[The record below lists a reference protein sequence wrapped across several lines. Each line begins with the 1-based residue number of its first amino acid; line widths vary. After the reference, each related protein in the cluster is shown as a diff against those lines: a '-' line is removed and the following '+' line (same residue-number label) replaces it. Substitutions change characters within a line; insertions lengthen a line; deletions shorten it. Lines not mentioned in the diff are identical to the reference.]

1 MTQALLNN
9 LNINSDSSFIKND
22 KSAKTDIADFAKIFD
37 SKTSAQESDV
47 QPITKSNDN
56 NTTINTIGSLKSDLI
71 SDEVYQ
77 TEFNKAIQESAA
89 NIIVDDV
96 ISKIN
101 VVEDLSTEDSNT
113 ECISTE
119 DISAED
125 EIINIDGDIN
135 LTTEIIKEA
144 IITEEDS
151 TMYNELNTLENPT
164 VAIMLHS
171 QIQTVVKNQVSNNN
185 EENTGDGNI
194 TLAARTNDNS
204 QDNTNLFKQFDNT
217 STKEVT
223 SNIPKED
230 LSLKTEHS
238 KHNKNIDEKVVKDL
252 NVQVVEEE
260 TSGNSSSDN
269 LMRQQ
274 TPQEQVAK
282 VMIQGD
288 VKFEKL
294 QFETTKTVE
303 IKPTEVSANKIIE
316 QISKQL
322 DGMYNNSKLNMV
334 LNPGTLGKVN
344 LQLVNAKDGLTAQF
358 TVTTQ
363 EARDLLMKGISG
375 LKDSL
380 LSQGVS
386 VDNISVKMEEQNE
399 GDSSYDWTEQEG
411 SRGGNKHQGSQ
422 KQQKEQEK
430 PFEQMMFELNNDGRV

>member
-37 SKTSAQESDV
+37 SKTSAQESDI
-47 QPITKSNDN
+47 QPMTESNDN
-56 NTTINTIGSLKSDLI
+56 NTAINTIGSMKSDLI

-89 NIIVDDV
+89 NVVIDDV
-96 ISKIN
+96 INEIN
-101 VVEDLSTEDSNT
+101 VAEDVRV
-113 ECISTE
+113 
-119 DISAED
+119 ED
-125 EIINIDGDIN
+125 EIINIDEDIN
-135 LTTEIIKEA
+135 STAEIIEEA

-171 QIQTVVKNQVSNNN
+171 QIQTVVKNQASNND
-185 EENTGDGNI
+185 EERADDGNI
-194 TLAARTNDNS
+194 TLAARTNDRS

-217 STKEVT
+217 STKELT

-230 LSLKTEHS
+230 LSIKTEDS
-238 KHNKNIDEKVVKDL
+238 KHNKVMDEKVVKDL
-252 NVQVVEEE
+252 NLQVVEEE

-269 LMRQQ
+269 LMKQQ
-274 TPQEQVAK
+274 TPQEQAAK

-294 QFETTKTVE
+294 QVETTKTTE

-322 DGMYNNSKLNMV
+322 DSMYNNSKLNMV

-344 LQLVNAKDGLTAQF
+344 LQLVNTKDGLTAQF

-363 EARDLLMKGISG
+363 EARELLMKGISG

-386 VDNISVKMEEQNE
+386 VDNISVKMEEQNKS
-399 GDSSYDWTEQEG
+399 DSNYDWTEQEG
-411 SRGGNKHQGSQ
+411 SRGGNKQQGSQ

-430 PFEQMMFELNNDGRV
+430 PFEQMMFELNNDDKV

>member
-89 NIIVDDV
+89 NVVIDDV
-96 ISKIN
+96 INEIN
-101 VVEDLSTEDSNT
+101 VAEDVRV
-113 ECISTE
+113 
-119 DISAED
+119 ED
-125 EIINIDGDIN
+125 EIINIDEDIN
-135 LTTEIIKEA
+135 STAEIIEEA

-399 GDSSYDWTEQEG
+399 SDSNYDWTEQEG

-430 PFEQMMFELNNDGRV
+430 PFEQMMFELNNDDKV

>member
-47 QPITKSNDN
+47 QPMTESNDN
-56 NTTINTIGSLKSDLI
+56 NTAINTIGSMKSDLI

-89 NIIVDDV
+89 NVVIDDV
-96 ISKIN
+96 INEIN
-101 VVEDLSTEDSNT
+101 VAEDVRV
-113 ECISTE
+113 
-119 DISAED
+119 ED
-125 EIINIDGDIN
+125 EIINIDEDIN
-135 LTTEIIKEA
+135 STAEIIKEV

-204 QDNTNLFKQFDNT
+204 QDNANLFKQFDNT

-238 KHNKNIDEKVVKDL
+238 KHNKYIDEKVVKDL

-274 TPQEQVAK
+274 TPQEQAAK

-363 EARDLLMKGISG
+363 EARDLLLKGISG

-386 VDNISVKMEEQNE
+386 VDNISVKMEEQND

-430 PFEQMMFELNNDGRV
+430 PFEQMMFELNNDDKV